1 MANWKGKFSGLDQI
15 PNDACGVYC
24 LQCLANGKLYIGSSK
39 NVRNRILRHFTRLRN
54 NKSEN
59 PDLQREYN
67 LAGEENFQVAILIL
81 CKPDKLLKW
90 EQFYLDTHVPQYNI
104 FGANNL
110 NIFPETVRQKIS
122 STKIGHRISEE
133 TKKKISNSMKGR
145 HWKIS
150 TDARQGRLGSKMTA
164 ETKKKISSALKGR
177 RLSEDHKR
185 KISQSIKGKS
195 LT

>member
-15 PNDACGVYC
+15 PNNACGVYC
-24 LQCLANGKLYIGSSK
+24 LQCLANGQLYIGSSK
-39 NVRNRILRHFTRLRN
+39 NIRNRILRHFSRLRN

-59 PDLQREYN
+59 PDLQHEYN
-67 LAGEENFQVAILIL
+67 LAGEENFAVFVLGL
-81 CKPDKLLKW
+81 CKPENLLKR

-104 FGANNL
+104 FGANNF
-110 NIFPETVRQKIS
+110 NIFPEMVKQKIS
-122 STKIGHRISEE
+122 STKKGYRISEE
-133 TKKKISNSMKGR
+133 TKHKISNSMKGR

-150 TDARQGRLGSKMTA
+150 KDASQKRLGRKMTA
-164 ETKKKISSALKGR
+164 ETKEKISMALKGR
-177 RLSEDHKR
+177 KLSEDHKR